1 MKIYMGSDHA
11 GYLLKDALKGAL
23 AKEFE
28 VVDCG
33 TNSSE
38 SVDYP
43 DYANLVCSK
52 MSTGDR
58 GILVCY
64 TGIGMSIAA
73 NKHKGIRAAL
83 VGKLDDAVLTRE
95 HNDAN
100 VLCLSAKNTS
110 FDEALA
116 ICKAFL
122 TTSFTGGRHQRR
134 VEKIGQIEQ

>member
-1 MKIYMGSDHA
+1 M
-11 GYLLKDALKGAL
+11 
-23 AKEFE
+23 
-28 VVDCG
+28 G
-33 TNSSE
+33 TNSVE
-38 SVDYP
+38 SCDYP
-43 DYANLVCSK
+43 VYAEAVSRKVLETN
-52 MSTGDR
+52 GR
-58 GILVCY
+58 GILVCG

-83 VGKLDDAVLTRE
+83 VGKLEDAVLTRE

-110 FDEALA
+110 FDDALA